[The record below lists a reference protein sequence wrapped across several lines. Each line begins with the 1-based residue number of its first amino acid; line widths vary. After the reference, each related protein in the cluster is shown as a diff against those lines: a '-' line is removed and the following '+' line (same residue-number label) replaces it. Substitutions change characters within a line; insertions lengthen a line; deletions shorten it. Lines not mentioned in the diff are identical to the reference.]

1 METIEIKNVSKSF
14 KEQQVLIDVNLKL
27 EEGHIYGLIG
37 RNGSGKTVLLKIIC
51 GMMTPDKGEIFING
65 TKLDKGSFP
74 TDIGVIIEN
83 PGFISLWS
91 GYRNLKYLASFNQ
104 KIEEDKILEVMQEV
118 GLSDAIYKRVGKYSL
133 GMKQRLGI
141 AQAIMENPNILILD
155 EPFNGLDKNGVD
167 QIYGLLKEFKKQG
180 KTIFLV
186 SHIRDD
192 IEAVCDCV
200 YEIEHGRVKRKGD
213 IESDMVSE

>member
-1 METIEIKNVSKSF
+1 MEIIEIKNVSKSF

>member
-1 METIEIKNVSKSF
+1 MEIIEIKNVSKSF

-104 KIEEDKILEVMQEV
+104 KIEEYKILEVMQEV